1 MKGACK
7 DCAPA
12 RGACKESGIWA
23 AYDLGCGSVGLD
35 GSCVMAKGGDR
46 AATLS
51 VAAIV
56 LF

>member
-35 GSCVMAKGGDR
+35 GSCAMANVDDR

-51 VAAIV
+51 VATVV

>member
-12 RGACKESGIWA
+12 RGACKESGNWA
-23 AYDLGCGSVGLD
+23 AYDLGRSAGPD
-35 GSCVMAKGGDR
+35 GSCAMSNVDDR

-51 VAAIV
+51 VATVV